1 MILFLQLRL
10 IYTII
15 TDVLKCSVCSQNND
29 QKLQD
34 HFIHYIYSREK
45 SLLYMNAIQGLG
57 YTVVYSLIIKHNST
71 ASIFRIKQSGS
82 L

>member
-29 QKLQD
+29 QKLLGY
-34 HFIHYIYSREK
+34 FIHPKGKVIVVCECNSRIRIYCSIK
-45 SLLYMNAIQGLG
+45 
-57 YTVVYSLIIKHNST
+57 IKHNST
-71 ASIFRIKQSGS
+71 ASIFRIKQFGS